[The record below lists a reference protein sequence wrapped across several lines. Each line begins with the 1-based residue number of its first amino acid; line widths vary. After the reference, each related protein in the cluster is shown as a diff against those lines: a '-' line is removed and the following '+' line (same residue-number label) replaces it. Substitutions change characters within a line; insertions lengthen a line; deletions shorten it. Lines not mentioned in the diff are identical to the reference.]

1 MATTKENKK
10 SASQRGEID
19 DSFPY
24 DKGPPTVRTVKIRR
38 DKEEG
43 ELAFV
48 EIEVKTSLTTTTF
61 DMTVD
66 VKMNGTMGAAE
77 QAAYRKLVKHLEEAK
92 ELAQSLIAR
101 P

>member
-19 DSFPY
+19 DSFPN
-24 DKGPPTVRTVKIRR
+24 DKGPPAVRTVKIRR

-48 EIEVKTSLTTTTF
+48 EIEVKTSLTTTAF
-61 DMTVD
+61 DITVD
-66 VKMNGTMGAAE
+66 VKMNGTMAGAE
-77 QAAYRKLVKHLEEAK
+77 QAACESRGNHTREPC
-92 ELAQSLIAR
+92 STR
-101 P
+101 G